1 MQFRRRHLPPQ
12 RRQKSLMWRHPLPAT
27 MRITAT
33 AAFCPPG
40 CWAARLG
47 RRRRRPLSASWSS
60 WRRPPPPGGRGGGRP
75 WGTGACAF
83 HQCLFIFFN
92 ADFFAQNAPSRQRQS
107 VPALPGAG
115 GCLLHLQQREQR
127 RRIRR
132 RPSEAAAL
140 LQPPDPP
147 APPALALRELPRLRR
162 AHLRQR
168 GTLKQ

>member
-1 MQFRRRHLPPQ
+1 MQIRRRRRLPPQ

-27 MRITAT
+27 TMRTAA

-40 CWAARLG
+40 CWAERWG
-47 RRRRRPLSASWSS
+47 RRRRRPPFASWSS
-60 WRRPPPPGGRGGGRP
+60 WRRRPPLGGRGGGRT

-83 HQCLFIFFN
+83 HQCLFIFLN

-127 RRIRR
+127 TRRRIRRR

-140 LQPPDPP
+140 LQPPDPT
-147 APPALALRELPRLRR
+147 APPVLALRELPRLR
-162 AHLRQR
+162 
-168 GTLKQ
+168 